1 MSSINASQSD
11 GLKRLI
17 DALFEESR
25 TKAESAIYDAES
37 RSRSILSESEK
48 YSLKKAEETLSS
60 YASMATIESRKEV
73 SKAEIEARMSMLRMK
88 SDYVER
94 VFDAAKVHL
103 LEYTGSKE
111 YLSRLAKSIP
121 AASERIDAGEL
132 LLSQRDI
139 DALGAKL
146 KRIAGKGVAVS
157 HEHRDRRLHTRLE
170 RRQAVDRPDIG
181 RHALLTEGEAAR
193 KNCRCTVQVIQMAIQ
208 GKIDKISGPVVQ
220 AEGVSGL
227 EMHELTM
234 VGDAELIGEV
244 VRIEGTSATIQVY
257 EETGG
262 LKPGEKVVGSGMP
275 LPSNSVGLLQTI
287 YDAYSDR
294 WTSSRILLATSSLG
308 ALRRLPSRV
317 QRSGISFQPRRLAT
331 ASSAG
336 RSWEPYRKR
345 LSSSTGYLCR
355 RT

>member
-1 MSSINASQSD
+1 VSSINASQSD

-146 KRIAGKGVAVS
+146 KRIAGKDVAVS
-157 HEHRDRRLHTRLE
+157 PANIGIGGFILVSKDGKLSIDRTLDGMLSSQKEKLR
-170 RRQAVDRPDIG
+170 
-181 RHALLTEGEAAR
+181 
-193 KNCRCTVQVIQMAIQ
+193 
-208 GKIDKISGPVVQ
+208 GKI
-220 AEGVSGL
+220 A
-227 EMHELTM
+227 
-234 VGDAELIGEV
+234 DALF
-244 VRIEGTSATIQVY
+244 R
-257 EETGG
+257 
-262 LKPGEKVVGSGMP
+262 
-275 LPSNSVGLLQTI
+275 
-287 YDAYSDR
+287 
-294 WTSSRILLATSSLG
+294 
-308 ALRRLPSRV
+308 
-317 QRSGISFQPRRLAT
+317 
-331 ASSAG
+331 
-336 RSWEPYRKR
+336 
-345 LSSSTGYLCR
+345 
-355 RT
+355 